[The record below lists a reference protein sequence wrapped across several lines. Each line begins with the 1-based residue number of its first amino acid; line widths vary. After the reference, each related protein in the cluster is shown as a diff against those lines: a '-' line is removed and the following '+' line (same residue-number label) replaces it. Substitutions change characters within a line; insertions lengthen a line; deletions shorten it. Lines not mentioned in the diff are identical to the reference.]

1 MRLVMASPLP
11 VKGDFRSRLSTLAGA
26 AVLISAVTLA
36 SRVLGFG
43 RWIAQASWVGTG
55 GVAEAYA
62 AANLLPNVLFEVVA
76 GGALASAVIPLLTG
90 AVSQDRQDKVR
101 DSASALMTWTLIVL
115 VPLALVV
122 VVGARPILSVASG
135 LVGTEW
141 EDTAVFFLR
150 AFAAQIPLYGVGIVA
165 GGVLQAHRRFFWP
178 AFAPLVSSLVV
189 MVVYFAFDRLAQG
202 SHTDPLALSTLSLG
216 VLAWGT
222 TAGVAAMA
230 LTMVA
235 PMLALGI
242 WPRLRVSFPDGQA
255 ARARSLAGA
264 GLGALV
270 AQQVTTVV
278 VMRLATTVG
287 DPTSLNVFQYGQA
300 VYFLPYAVLVV
311 PLATS
316 AFPRL
321 SALAQSGD
329 DVGLRLL
336 VSSTSRLVVVICGV
350 GAAVLV
356 AASWA
361 VEVFFESFTRGGVP
375 GMGALLLS
383 LAPSVL
389 GLAAI
394 YHLSRVLYARDNG
407 RAAVIA
413 TASGWALVSLCMI
426 AGVML
431 LPEARTAAQF
441 LVIVGLSHTLGLT
454 IAAVLLVVAVIRDC
468 GRRALSGV
476 GRSVAAS
483 GVGAVVGGIAGRSLS
498 SVLLEPGASTW
509 MAVGVGALG
518 ASVALVCVLVSVA
531 VIDRGDVRRL
541 IRGRG
546 RVL

>member
-1 MRLVMASPLP
+1 
-11 VKGDFRSRLSTLAGA
+11 
-26 AVLISAVTLA
+26 
-36 SRVLGFG
+36 
-43 RWIAQASWVGTG
+43 
-55 GVAEAYA
+55 
-62 AANLLPNVLFEVVA
+62 
-76 GGALASAVIPLLTG
+76 
-90 AVSQDRQDKVR
+90 
-101 DSASALMTWTLIVL
+101 
-115 VPLALVV
+115 
-122 VVGARPILSVASG
+122 
-135 LVGTEW
+135 
-141 EDTAVFFLR
+141 
-150 AFAAQIPLYGVGIVA
+150 
-165 GGVLQAHRRFFWP
+165 
-178 AFAPLVSSLVV
+178 
-189 MVVYFAFDRLAQG
+189 
-202 SHTDPLALSTLSLG
+202 
-216 VLAWGT
+216 
-222 TAGVAAMA
+222 
-230 LTMVA
+230 
-235 PMLALGI
+235 MLALGI

-329 DVGLRLL
+329 DVGLGLL

>member
-1 MRLVMASPLP
+1 
-11 VKGDFRSRLSTLAGA
+11 
-26 AVLISAVTLA
+26 
-36 SRVLGFG
+36 
-43 RWIAQASWVGTG
+43 
-55 GVAEAYA
+55 
-62 AANLLPNVLFEVVA
+62 
-76 GGALASAVIPLLTG
+76 
-90 AVSQDRQDKVR
+90 
-101 DSASALMTWTLIVL
+101 
-115 VPLALVV
+115 
-122 VVGARPILSVASG
+122 
-135 LVGTEW
+135 
-141 EDTAVFFLR
+141 
-150 AFAAQIPLYGVGIVA
+150 
-165 GGVLQAHRRFFWP
+165 
-178 AFAPLVSSLVV
+178 

-329 DVGLRLL
+329 DVGLGLL

-546 RVL
+546 GCCESCSGVWFQCGWSCPSRFSGGSRTSVSWSRCGDCWRFCAHDPYGCAAC